1 MVWFWPSRDV
11 KMLWF
16 SSSRDVGIVW
26 WHPLERRKRWYDF
39 GFLERRWFSLIFALE
54 RRNFPLRLSRW
65 YNGSRGIPYGSRGR
79 KSLEI
84 RKKPWQSYMWLFWNK
99 KDLYWNRLN
108 LVTSYLFHSENGY
121 HICIIFQICF
131 TTSAPSSGVNIDM
144 CKYWIWSSGVNIDF
158 APHIKDETWNED
170 IYCSSF
176 QGWIENLG

>member
-1 MVWFWPSRDV
+1 MRFFPQNFFHPWDEEQRGWEISR
-11 KMLWF
+11 MRCFL
-16 SSSRDVGIVW
+16 
-26 WHPLERRKRWYDF
+26 
-39 GFLERRWFSLIFALE
+39 GFLRSVTIHNKYF
-54 RRNFPLRLSRW
+54 
-65 YNGSRGIPYGSRGR
+65 GR
-79 KSLEI
+79 IYSG
-84 RKKPWQSYMWLFWNK
+84 LFWNK